1 MSVDNR
7 LGPTRVDVHLKQHKT
22 VQLRKEVTVVLGK
35 MIQFPLCQVA
45 TIWGYL
51 VGRDMALE
59 PAFLWSNGVYLTH
72 AHLCRR

>member
-1 MSVDNR
+1 MSVDNH

-35 MIQFPLCQVA
+35 TIQFPLCQVA
-45 TIWGYL
+45 TIWDYL
-51 VGRDMALE
+51 RYAAG
-59 PAFLWSNGVYLTH
+59 PAFLWSNDDYLTH